1 MKKIF
6 YATLAT
12 LAILGCT
19 KTEANFS
26 DAEQISFAPV
36 AKYDTKAAVS
46 GEIYSE
52 NYPFYVYANAK
63 SDGHNAFDSKYFEKV
78 LFEKDGVNKTGELQ
92 VYKGSTPQ
100 YWPNV
105 NPLIFAGFTQTGNV
119 ASITPSAN
127 EVLTSLTLEGYT
139 QPAPTLEGAND
150 LMYFFADN
158 STAGYTKTTTYVD
171 PVMKHACSWITIN
184 INAQGALVN
193 DQDTETNGVQ
203 AFWGDLKVTE
213 VKFVNLHSIG
223 KVTLSKS
230 AVPSWDYT
238 GQSEAPVVVKAS
250 TAPAKPITT
259 TSAEFAD
266 VANNTIVLPQ
276 RPAYLSVTYTYTTPA
291 GVAGFTETKVLP
303 LNYNS
308 EVRAE
313 NATDAEYRATWAAW
327 QPGKHYTYNLTLTA
341 EEIKIAPSTTNWD
354 TDWNSNDTDDDNI
367 AKLF

>member
-46 GEIYSE
+46 GATYSE

-78 LFEKDGVNKTGELQ
+78 LFVPETDNPTTTAAGLQ

-119 ASITPSAN
+119 ASITPSTN

-139 QPAPTLEGAND
+139 QPAPTAGVAND
-150 LMYFFADN
+150 LMYFFADKN
-158 STAGYTKTTTYVD
+158 GNGYDKNTGVVD

-184 INAQGALVN
+184 INADEKLVGYWNAL
-193 DQDTETNGVQ
+193 Q
-203 AFWGDLKVTE
+203 VTE
-213 VKFVNLHSIG
+213 VKFVNLYSTG

-230 AVPSWDYT
+230 AASWDYT
-238 GQSEAPVVVKAS
+238 GQTEAPVFVKAN
-250 TAPAKPITT
+250 TASAKPITT
-259 TSAEFAD
+259 TSEEFAD

-276 RPAYLSVTYTYTTPA
+276 TPAYLSVTYTYTTPA
-291 GVAGFTETKVLP
+291 GVQNFQETKVLP
-303 LNYNS
+303 LNYYN
-308 EVRAE
+308 EVRQE
-313 NATDAEYRATWAAW
+313 NATDAEYRATWREW

-341 EEIKIAPSTTNWD
+341 EEIKIAPSS
-354 TDWNSNDTDDDNI
+354 TDWTEDPTNI
-367 AKLF
+367 EF